1 MRISWASNEAATYRG
16 VVAKWIALTDEFNQ
30 PALVD
35 SVIRGEEP
43 EFLNVSR
50 RFFSSAA
57 TDFQ

>member
-1 MRISWASNEAATYRG
+1 LYHDKKA
-16 VVAKWIALTDEFNQ
+16 DEFNQ

-50 RFFSSAA
+50 QIVSGC
-57 TDFQ
+57 QN